1 MHLLTGNTAT
11 GQTPTMLSCVHSRLA
26 GLLVFATNGRKN
38 EMTDKPK
45 IIFAPGCFD
54 NFDGTP
60 EELAAMLAD
69 IHQMAENGTLM
80 ENSTPL
86 SEEDEAEF
94 LRLMSE
100 KVPRQ

>member
-1 MHLLTGNTAT
+1 
-11 GQTPTMLSCVHSRLA
+11 
-26 GLLVFATNGRKN
+26 
-38 EMTDKPK
+38 MTEQKKEIK
-45 IIFAPGCFD
+45 IEFAPGCFD
-54 NFDGTP
+54 NFDGTQ

-69 IHQMAENGTLM
+69 IHQMVEDGTLM

-100 KVPRQ
+100 KLPRQ

>member
-1 MHLLTGNTAT
+1 
-11 GQTPTMLSCVHSRLA
+11 
-26 GLLVFATNGRKN
+26 
-38 EMTDKPK
+38 MTDKPK

-94 LRLMSE
+94 LRLMAE